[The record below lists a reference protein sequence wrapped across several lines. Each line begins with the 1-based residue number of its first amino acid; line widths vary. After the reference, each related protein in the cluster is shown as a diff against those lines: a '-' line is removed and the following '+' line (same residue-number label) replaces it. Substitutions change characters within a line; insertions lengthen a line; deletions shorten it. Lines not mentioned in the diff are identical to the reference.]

1 MQGRAVDPRPSRT
14 SFDVIGLDRFNA
26 FTDGVYAIAITLL
39 VLELTVPTGSESLL
53 TALAEQWQ
61 EFLGYLISFAFIGG
75 SWLTHARMTKLMRCA
90 DSPAAGINLLILLLI
105 AVLPFTTSLMVTHLS
120 GPDMGTAVF
129 IYGLNVLL
137 ASLALSALLLYLG
150 RERSILAD
158 DIHDDVLA
166 GMVRSRWLA
175 IVVNLVALAVAMAV
189 PLAAVGLYLVVTLI
203 VLLTPLVRLRRRAS

>member
-1 MQGRAVDPRPSRT
+1 MQDRAVDTRPRRT
-14 SFDVIGLDRFNA
+14 WNDVIGLDRFSA

-39 VLELTVPTGSESLL
+39 VLELSVPTGPEELL

-75 SWLTHARMTKLMRCA
+75 SWLTHARMTRLMAYA
-90 DSPAAGINLLILLLI
+90 DSPAAGINLLVLLLI

-158 DIHDDVLA
+158 GVGDDVLA
-166 GMVRSRWLA
+166 GMVRSRWVA
-175 IVVNLVALAVAMAV
+175 IIVNLVALAVATAV

-203 VLLTPLVRLRRRAS
+203 ILLIPLARLHRRAG